1 MSTLNLLI
9 KTPSTERALTYSELA
24 DLVQAVE
31 TFSAEDDWPSELGYR
46 VTLVIDELVQN
57 VIDYGYEDHEASASV
72 FIDSDTERIV
82 IEIIDSGKPFD
93 PLTEA
98 PEPDISSAIEDR
110 PIGGLGVFFVRT
122 LMDEVTY
129 QRDSNRN
136 HLTMMVHKNQ

>member
-1 MSTLNLLI
+1 MSSLDLFI
-9 KTPSTERALTYSELA
+9 KTPSAEQAVTYSQLA

-31 TFSAEDDWPSELGYR
+31 MFSEEDDWPSELAYR

-57 VIDYGYEDHEASASV
+57 VIDYGYEDHDASASV
-72 FIDSDTERIV
+72 LIDSNIERII

-98 PEPDISSAIEDR
+98 PEPDLTSAIEDR

-129 QRDSNRN
+129 NRDSDQN
-136 HLTMMVHKNQ
+136 HLKMMVYKEQ

>member
-1 MSTLNLLI
+1 MPNLKLLLTTPATRQTL
-9 KTPSTERALTYSELA
+9 AYSRLA

-31 TFSAEDDWPSELGYR
+31 SFCEDDDWPLELSYR

-57 VIDYGYEDHEASASV
+57 VIDYGYEDCEASVSV
-72 FIDSDTERIV
+72 SIDSDADRIV
-82 IEIIDSGKPFD
+82 VEIVDSGKPFD

-98 PEPDISSAIEDR
+98 PEPDITSSIEDR

-129 QRDSNRN
+129 VRDSEQN
-136 HLTMMVHKNQ
+136 HLKMTVRKAP